1 LLKIF
6 IIILVVSLGIIP
18 SFQYTSAIDGEQPPT
33 QAEQDLFDTLAGRV
47 SGHSAQQPTDVSEK
61 LQIISGG
68 GLAIPIDCSDIVGA
82 TVDEVDFIV
91 LGGLIKF
98 DHVLAGQFVENASPD
113 AEGYDIWQ
121 CNVTVE
127 LRDEK
132 RVKVIQCEDRLMLNQ
147 PSLSQLESSDAGMI
161 LSESVLYHEL
171 LHGQL
176 LINAYTAVPPADDSF
191 REKMCKSFQDTDGQ
205 IDLTPIDADHQF
217 IGDLEIEYIQEV
229 GEAEGVAVS
238 VEELMAA
245 SSDSCNFSIDVS
257 TLTEKNP
264 FTFQLVPLQN
274 IASVQVSGSTVSGT
288 LVEDGGNCLTGRML
302 LLIDPP
308 SLAIVIDITIG
319 RSQTVGGEYFTL
331 DTAALLLAGMQT
343 NLAWII
349 PVLSAAVIGAVLL
362 RKKF

>member
-127 LRDEK
+127 LRGEK

-191 REKMCKSFQDTDGQ
+191 REKMCKSFQETDGQ

-274 IASVQVSGSTVSGT
+274 IASVQVSGSTGT
-288 LVEDGGNCLTGRML
+288 LVEDEGNCLTGRML

-308 SLAIVIDITIG
+308 SFVIVIDTTIG
-319 RSQTVGGEYFTL
+319 GSQTIGGEYFTL
-331 DTAALLLAGMQT
+331 DQTALLVAGLQT
-343 NLAWII
+343 NLAWMI
-349 PVLSAAVIGAVLL
+349 PFALSAAGIGVFLL

>member
-1 LLKIF
+1 M
-6 IIILVVSLGIIP
+6 GIIP
-18 SFQYTSAIDGEQPPT
+18 SFQYTNAIDGEQPPT

-47 SGHSAQQPTDVSEK
+47 SGHSAQQPTDVTEK

-68 GLAIPIDCSDIVGA
+68 LTIPIDCSDIEGA

-91 LGGLIKF
+91 LGSLIKF
-98 DHVLAGQFVENASPD
+98 DHELAGQFVENASPD
-113 AEGYDIWQ
+113 AEGYDLWQ
-121 CNVTVE
+121 CNVSVE
-127 LRDEK
+127 QIGEK
-132 RVKVIQCEDRLMLNQ
+132 KVKVIQCEDRLMLNQ

-308 SLAIVIDITIG
+308 SLAIVIDTTIG
-319 RSQTVGGEYFTL
+319 GGQAIGGEYFPL
-331 DTAALLLAGMQT
+331 DTSALLLAGVQT

-349 PVLSAAVIGAVLL
+349 PIAVSSVGIGVFLL